1 MFHICCKPKT
11 RQHFLNIFPV
21 MSGYECRKPIYLH
34 LQHFVFTFFI
44 KFFSFRVKQPVIWRS
59 DLFMLSVSSYKR
71 SQRTIGDVSQPAAR
85 CELFTATD
93 CERQALISP
102 YWSAPVSV
110 CVCFPPRGSV
120 TRFTLGSRSA
130 RWEVV
135 AL

>member
-1 MFHICCKPKT
+1 MGKAKHVYP
-11 RQHFLNIFPV
+11 
-21 MSGYECRKPIYLH
+21 H

-44 KFFSFRVKQPVIWRS
+44 KFFSFTVKQSVIWWS
-59 DLFMLSVSSYKR
+59 DLFMLTVSSYKH
-71 SQRTIGDVSQPAAR
+71 SQWTIGDVSQPAAH
-85 CELFTATD
+85 CKLFTATD

-102 YWSAPVSV
+102 RWSAPVSV
-110 CVCFPPRGSV
+110 CVSPLRGSV